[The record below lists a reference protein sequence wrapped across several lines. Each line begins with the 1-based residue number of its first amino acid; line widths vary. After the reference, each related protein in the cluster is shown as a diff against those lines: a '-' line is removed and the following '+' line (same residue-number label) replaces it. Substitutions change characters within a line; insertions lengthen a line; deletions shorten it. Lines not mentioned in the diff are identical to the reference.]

1 MPAVTGMTIYSFSSE
16 GGVSMKNRW
25 LWGNAAIT
33 AVVLFGVV
41 WPAGAFNLPDSDQR
55 KCYEAVDPWAEI
67 PCPGTGQDGAY
78 VINPLSYTDNG
89 DGTVTDN
96 NTGLEWQQEDD
107 NTTYNWYQAS
117 GTYQV
122 VHNPTTASV
131 CGSLP
136 LGGHSD
142 WRLPSKKE
150 LMSIVD
156 YAIPFPE
163 PTIATGYFPNTN
175 ASVYW
180 SSTTHAYYPDD
191 TWSAGFYGGDVGY
204 SYKYLTGYVRCVRGG
219 QSPGPSLTDNGNGTV
234 TDSRTGLTWQQG
246 EPGSMTWGTALGYC
260 EGLEFPLGGATD
272 WRLPNVK
279 ELESLTDDTRY
290 HPAIDTTFFPDT
302 IASGYWSSTT
312 RKSIPY
318 YAWLVSFTSGSVNA
332 SGNKVTTYYVRCVR
346 GGQYGAITFI
356 DTFAD
361 GTMAGDPEWTKLQ
374 GTWKVKTPVWN
385 GNPLYASVATAR
397 SMSVVKDLPVSAARI
412 QARFRIG
419 ATNLLRNVGF
429 IFDVKN
435 AAQYRV
441 IMIKQTPTGAWKMIA
456 KQKGSFDGDVTRIKG
471 SAVLPGFNP
480 KVMHDIDL
488 GIHANGRTTV
498 SLDGASILDV
508 KFGAGGTG
516 SVGVKADLTTFFVDD
531 YTVYDTP

>member
-1 MPAVTGMTIYSFSSE
+1 V
-16 GGVSMKNRW
+16 
-25 LWGNAAIT
+25 
-33 AVVLFGVV
+33 
-41 WPAGAFNLPDSDQR
+41 PAGASKLPDSDQR
-55 KCYEAVDPWAEI
+55 TCYQDVSPYAEI

-96 NTGLEWQQEDD
+96 NTGLEWQREDD
-107 NTTYNWYQAS
+107 NTTYNWYRAT
-117 GTYQV
+117 GTYDATS
-122 VHNPTTASV
+122 NPTTASV

-142 WRLPSKKE
+142 WRLPNKKE

-156 YAIPFPE
+156 YAIPYPG
-163 PTIATGYFPNTN
+163 PTIATVYFPNTN
-175 ASVYW
+175 ASLYW
-180 SSTTHAYYPDD
+180 SSTT
-191 TWSAGFYGGDVGY
+191 SAGDPHSAWYVSFSGGLVTA
-204 SYKYLTGYVRCVRGG
+204 SNELLTRYVRCVRGG
-219 QSPGPSLTDNGNGTV
+219 QSPGPSLTDNDNGTV
-234 TDSRTGLTWQQG
+234 TDGRTGLTWLQG
-246 EPGSMTWGTALGYC
+246 EPGSMTWGAALGYC

-272 WRLPNVK
+272 WRLPNIK
-279 ELESLTDDTRY
+279 ELESLTDDARLNT
-290 HPAIDTTFFPDT
+290 AIDTTVFPGAV
-302 IASGYWSSTT
+302 ASGYWSSTT
-312 RKSIPY
+312 DDYTPALAWY
-318 YAWLVSFTSGSVNA
+318 VNFGHGGVYASSSKDPIYNI
-332 SGNKVTTYYVRCVR
+332 RCVR
-346 GGQYGAITFI
+346 GGQHGSVA
-356 DTFAD
+356 FADHFSD

-419 ATNLLRNVGF
+419 ATTFLRNVGF

-456 KQKGSFDGDVTRIKG
+456 RQKGSFDGDVTGLKG
-471 SAVLPGFNP
+471 SAVLTGFNP

-508 KFGAGGTG
+508 KFGSGGTG
-516 SVGVKADLTTFFVDD
+516 SVGVKADFTTFFVDD